1 MTIDITI
8 PALGESITEATIL
21 RWLKTV
27 GEAVERDEIIVEIET
42 DKATMELV
50 APESGVLSEILK
62 GEGETVEIGEVIGRV
77 TPGAEAQAAAPRP
90 AAVSAP
96 SPRPAAAQAPS
107 AAAPLSPAVRRLVE
121 EHALTPTEVAATGRG
136 GRLTKGDVVQ
146 HLEARTQEGPA
157 PAQVQTRPRPTPVPS
172 RSSAQA
178 AQASVEA
185 RVAPTKGGA
194 WPAEQ
199 LDRSGA
205 LPSVE
210 AEPRERREPMSR
222 IRRRIAERLKQVQ
235 NTAAILTTFNEIDMS
250 AVLAL
255 RTKYNDAFKARH
267 EISLGFMSIFAK
279 ASVEALR
286 AFPALN
292 AEIRGDDIVYKNHYD
307 LGIAVGTEQGL
318 LVPVIRDVDK
328 KSFAAIEIELAEL
341 SQRARTGKIKVEELT
356 GGTFTI
362 SNGGVY
368 GSLMSTPILN
378 PPQSGILGMHKIE
391 KRPIVVGPHDDV
403 VVRPMMYVALSYDHR
418 IVDGREA
425 VLFLRRIKDCVEDP
439 TRMLLGL

>member
-1 MTIDITI
+1 MTIDIII

-21 RWLKTV
+21 RWLKTT

-50 APESGVLSEILK
+50 APETGVLSEILK
-62 GEGETVEIGEVIGRV
+62 GEGEKVEIGEVIGRV
-77 TPGAEAQAAAPRP
+77 TPGEAAQAVTPRPSATPAAAPRP
-90 AAVSAP
+90 AVS
-96 SPRPAAAQAPS
+96 PAS
-107 AAAPLSPAVRRLVE
+107 AAVAPLSPAVRRLVE
-121 EHALTPTEVAATGRG
+121 EHAVNPVEVAATGRG
-136 GRLTKGDVVQ
+136 GRLTKGDVLQ
-146 HLEARTQEGPA
+146 HLEAKTPQEATA
-157 PAQVQTRPRPTPVPS
+157 PVQARPRPVAVPS
-172 RSSAQA
+172 P
-178 AQASVEA
+178 
-185 RVAPTKGGA
+185 APTA
-194 WPAEQ
+194 RPAVSPRVIE
-199 LDRSGA
+199 GT
-205 LPSVE
+205 
-210 AEPRERREPMSR
+210 EPRERPEPMSR

-250 AVLAL
+250 AALAL
-255 RTKYNDAFKARH
+255 RAKYNDTFKERH
-267 EISLGFMSIFAK
+267 GISLGFMSIFAK

-286 AFPALN
+286 AFPAIN
-292 AEIRGDDIVYKNHYD
+292 AEIRGEDIVYKNYYD

-318 LVPVIRDVDK
+318 LVPVVRAVDQ
-328 KSFAAIEIELAEL
+328 KSFAAIELELADL
-341 SQRARTGKIKVEELT
+341 GQRARAGKIRVEELT

-391 KRPIVVGPHDDV
+391 KRPVVVGPNDDI

-439 TRMLLGL
+439 ARMLLEL

>member
-21 RWLKTV
+21 RWLKTA
-27 GEAVERDEIIVEIET
+27 GEAVERDEVIVEIET

-62 GEGETVEIGEVIGRV
+62 GEGEKVEIGEIIGRV
-77 TPGAEAQAAAPRP
+77 TPGGTAQAAVPHPSATPAAAPRP
-90 AAVSAP
+90 ATPQA
-96 SPRPAAAQAPS
+96 PAAV
-107 AAAPLSPAVRRLVE
+107 APLSPAVRRLVE
-121 EHALTPTEVAATGRG
+121 EHAVNPAEVAATGRG
-136 GRLTKGDVVQ
+136 GRLTKGDVLQ
-146 HLEARTQEGPA
+146 HLEAQAPQESA
-157 PAQVQTRPRPTPVPS
+157 PAQVQARPRPMAVS
-172 RSSAQA
+172 SSA
-178 AQASVEA
+178 S
-185 RVAPTKGGA
+185 APA
-194 WPAEQ
+194 VRPAVSPREIE
-199 LDRSGA
+199 RT
-205 LPSVE
+205 
-210 AEPRERREPMSR
+210 EPRERREPMSR

-235 NTAAILTTFNEIDMS
+235 NTAAILTTFNEIDMN

-255 RTKYNDAFKARH
+255 RAKYNDVFKERFG
-267 EISLGFMSIFAK
+267 ISLGFMSLFAK

-286 AFPALN
+286 AFPAIN
-292 AEIRGDDIVYKNHYD
+292 AEIRGEDIIYKNYYA

-318 LVPVIRDVDK
+318 LVPVVREVDQ
-328 KSFAAIEIELAEL
+328 KSLAEIELELADL

-391 KRPIVVGPHDDV
+391 KRPVVGPNDEI

-425 VLFLRRIKDCVEDP
+425 VLFLRRIKDCIEDP
-439 TRMLLGL
+439 ARMLLGL

>member
-8 PALGESITEATIL
+8 PTLGESITEATIL
-21 RWLKTV
+21 RWLKTA
-27 GEAVERDEIIVEIET
+27 GEAVERDEVIVEIET
-42 DKATMELV
+42 DKATLELV

-62 GEGETVEIGEVIGRV
+62 GEGEKVEIGEVIGRV
-77 TPGAEAQAAAPRP
+77 TPGATAQVAAHRP
-90 AAVSAP
+90 AAVSP
-96 SPRPAAAQAPS
+96 PPPRPAAAQAPS
-107 AAAPLSPAVRRLVE
+107 ASAPLSPAVRRLVE
-121 EHALTPTEVAATGRG
+121 EYAVNPTEVTATGRG
-136 GRLTKGDVVQ
+136 GRLTKGDVLQ
-146 HLEARTQEGPA
+146 HLEVKTQQTSA
-157 PAQVQTRPRPTPVPS
+157 PAAVQTRLQPVPAS
-172 RSSAQA
+172 PPPVARPVISTRS
-178 AQASVEA
+178 
-185 RVAPTKGGA
+185 
-194 WPAEQ
+194 
-199 LDRSGA
+199 LDGT
-205 LPSVE
+205 
-210 AEPRERREPMSR
+210 EPRERREPMNR

-250 AVLAL
+250 AALAL
-255 RTKYNDAFKARH
+255 RAKYNDTFK
-267 EISLGFMSIFAK
+267 EQYGISLGFMSIFAK

-286 AFPALN
+286 TFSAIN
-292 AEIRGDDIVYKNHYD
+292 AEIRGEDIIYKNYYD
-307 LGIAVGTEQGL
+307 LGVAVGTEQGL
-318 LVPVIRDVDK
+318 LVPVIREVDK
-328 KSFAAIEIELAEL
+328 KSFAEIELELADL

-391 KRPIVVGPHDDV
+391 KRPVVIGPSDDI

-425 VLFLRRIKDCVEDP
+425 VLFLRRIKDCIEDP

>member
-21 RWLKTV
+21 RWLKTA

-50 APESGVLSEILK
+50 APETGVLSEILK
-62 GEGETVEIGEVIGRV
+62 GEGEKVEIGEVIGRV
-77 TPGAEAQAAAPRP
+77 TPGDAVQAATPRPSVTSAAPPRP
-90 AAVSAP
+90 AVP
-96 SPRPAAAQAPS
+96 QAP
-107 AAAPLSPAVRRLVE
+107 AVAAPLSPAVRRLVE
-121 EHALTPTEVAATGRG
+121 EHAVNPAEVAATGRG
-136 GRLTKGDVVQ
+136 GRLTKGDVLY
-146 HLEARTQEGPA
+146 HLEAKTPQESAAPQVQPRPRPVAVPSSAPA
-157 PAQVQTRPRPTPVPS
+157 PAARSAVSPR
-172 RSSAQA
+172 AI
-178 AQASVEA
+178 E
-185 RVAPTKGGA
+185 GA
-194 WPAEQ
+194 E
-199 LDRSGA
+199 S
-205 LPSVE
+205 
-210 AEPRERREPMSR
+210 RERREPMNR

-250 AVLAL
+250 AALAL
-255 RTKYNDAFKARH
+255 RAKYNDAFKERH
-267 EISLGFMSIFAK
+267 GIALGFMSIFAK

-286 AFPALN
+286 AFPAIN
-292 AEIRGDDIVYKNHYD
+292 AEIRGEDIIYKNYYD

-318 LVPVIRDVDK
+318 LVPVVRAIDH
-328 KSFAAIEIELAEL
+328 KSFAEIELELADL

-391 KRPIVVGPHDDV
+391 KRPVVVGPNDDI

-439 TRMLLGL
+439 SRMLLGL

>member
-1 MTIDITI
+1 MAVDITI

-21 RWLKTV
+21 RWLKTA
-27 GEAVERDEIIVEIET
+27 GEAVERDEVLVEIET

-50 APESGVLSEILK
+50 APETGVLSEILK
-62 GEGETVEIGEVIGRV
+62 GEGEKVEIGETIGRV
-77 TPGAEAQAAAPRP
+77 TPGGTAHAAAPRPTAPATAAPRP
-90 AAVSAP
+90 AAPQASA
-96 SPRPAAAQAPS
+96 

-121 EHALTPTEVAATGRG
+121 EHRVSPAEVTATGRG
-136 GRLTKGDVVQ
+136 GRLTKGDVLQ
-146 HLEARTQEGPA
+146 HLEAKAPQESAPTPA
-157 PAQVQTRPRPTPVPS
+157 RPRPVAVPS
-172 RSSAQA
+172 STTAPA
-178 AQASVEA
+178 ARPAVSPRTLEETEA
-185 RVAPTKGGA
+185 
-194 WPAEQ
+194 
-199 LDRSGA
+199 
-205 LPSVE
+205 
-210 AEPRERREPMSR
+210 RERREPMSR

-255 RTKYNDAFKARH
+255 RAKYNDAFKERYG
-267 EISLGFMSIFAK
+267 ISLGFMSLFAK

-286 AFPALN
+286 AFPAIN
-292 AEIRGDDIVYKNHYD
+292 AEIRGEDIVYKNYYD

-318 LVPVIRDVDK
+318 LVPVVREVDK
-328 KSFAAIEIELAEL
+328 KSLAEIEGELADL
-341 SQRARTGKIKVEELT
+341 SQRARTGKIRVEELT

-391 KRPIVVGPHDDV
+391 KRPVVGANDEI

-425 VLFLRRIKDCVEDP
+425 VLFLRRIKDCIEDP
-439 TRMLLGL
+439 ARILLGL

>member
-21 RWLKTV
+21 RWLKTA
-27 GEAVERDEIIVEIET
+27 GETVERDEIIVEIET

-50 APESGVLSEILK
+50 APETGVLSEILK
-62 GEGETVEIGEVIGRV
+62 GEGEKVEIGEVIGRV
-77 TPGAEAQAAAPRP
+77 TPGEAVQATTPRPRAAPTAAPRP
-90 AAVSAP
+90 AVSP
-96 SPRPAAAQAPS
+96 TPAAV
-107 AAAPLSPAVRRLVE
+107 APLSPAVRRLVE
-121 EHALTPTEVAATGRG
+121 EHAVNPVEVAATGRG
-136 GRLTKGDVVQ
+136 GRLTKGDVLQ
-146 HLEARTQEGPA
+146 HLEAKTPQEPTVSPVQARPRPVAVPSSPPA
-157 PAQVQTRPRPTPVPS
+157 PAARPAVSP
-172 RSSAQA
+172 QMIEGA
-178 AQASVEA
+178 A
-185 RVAPTKGGA
+185 
-194 WPAEQ
+194 
-199 LDRSGA
+199 
-205 LPSVE
+205 
-210 AEPRERREPMSR
+210 PRERREPMSR

-250 AVLAL
+250 AALAL
-255 RTKYNDAFKARH
+255 RAKYNDTFKERYG
-267 EISLGFMSIFAK
+267 ISLGFMSIFAK

-286 AFPALN
+286 AFPAIN
-292 AEIRGDDIVYKNHYD
+292 AEIRGEDIVYKNYYD

-318 LVPVIRDVDK
+318 LVPVVRAVDQ
-328 KSFAAIEIELAEL
+328 KSFAEIELEL
-341 SQRARTGKIKVEELT
+341 ADLGQRARAGKIRVEELT

-391 KRPIVVGPHDDV
+391 KRPVVGPNDEV

-439 TRMLLGL
+439 ARMLLGL

>member
-1 MTIDITI
+1 MAVDITI

-21 RWLKTV
+21 RWLKTA
-27 GEAVERDEIIVEIET
+27 GEAVERDEIVVEIET
-42 DKATMELV
+42 DKATMELA
-50 APESGVLSEILK
+50 APEAGVLSEILK
-62 GEGETVEIGEVIGRV
+62 GEGEKVQIGEIIGRIAPGMANTVRPAPTQILTNGPTANAASRV
-77 TPGAEAQAAAPRP
+77 TQPAEAP
-90 AAVSAP
+90 
-96 SPRPAAAQAPS
+96 
-107 AAAPLSPAVRRLVE
+107 APLSPAVRRLVE
-121 EHALTPTEVAATGRG
+121 EHALNPAEMTATGRG
-136 GRLTKGDVVQ
+136 GRLTKGDVLE
-146 HLEARTQEGPA
+146 HLETKEKPA
-157 PAQVQTRPRPTPVPS
+157 PVSSPVDVRPST
-172 RSSAQA
+172 
-178 AQASVEA
+178 
-185 RVAPTKGGA
+185 
-194 WPAEQ
+194 
-199 LDRSGA
+199 A
-205 LPSVE
+205 LPADARSAPPPAQPIKLPASDG

-235 NTAAILTTFNEIDMS
+235 NTAAILTTFNEVDMS
-250 AVLAL
+250 AALAL
-255 RTKYNDAFKARH
+255 RAKYNDAFKERYGV
-267 EISLGFMSIFAK
+267 SLGFMSIFAK

-292 AEIRGDDIVYKNHYD
+292 AEIRGEDIIYKNYYD

-318 LVPVIRDVDK
+318 LVPVIREVEK
-328 KSFAAIEIELAEL
+328 KSLAQIEAELAEL

-391 KRPIVVGPHDDV
+391 KRPVVAGPNDEI

-425 VLFLRRIKDCVEDP
+425 VLCLRRIKECVEDP
-439 TRMLLGL
+439 ARMLLGL